1 MDLSIKEV
9 HTLSKMQ
16 PVTLTTAVT
25 GNGSASAIMSN
36 NIIEVKIT
44 TVTDAARAYATI
56 ETPVPFRIVGVHVIG
71 ATVTASKEL
80 ELGIRNDDAVIVT
93 NIGIGT
99 DNLIKW
105 AQLYAFARTN
115 AIFGAG
121 DNDLVVTLSGT
132 SIGTAI
138 AVLHILPM

>member
-9 HTLSKMQ
+9 HTLQKMQ
-16 PVTLTTAVT
+16 PVTLTTVVT

-36 NIIEVKIT
+36 NIIEVKIA

-56 ETPVPFRIVGVHVIG
+56 ETPVPFKIVGVHVIG
-71 ATVTASKEL
+71 ATITASKEL
-80 ELGIRNDDAVIVT
+80 EVGIRNDSTVIVT

-105 AQLYAFARTN
+105 AQLYPFVRSSAT
-115 AIFGAG
+115 FGAG

-132 SIGTAI
+132 SIGVAI